1 MLAALDKWYGEQFNR
16 AQVRIH
22 LSNAYLRIFLGE
34 LLASVIVMSIGLGS
48 TAQAV
53 VSRELA
59 FPNRTGTAQVPPPHP
74 ERSSSFPLAGD
85 FVSVAAAWGVA
96 YAFGVMVTGGV
107 SGGFMNP
114 ALTLAMGLFAR
125 IRLSFVPVFWLAQ
138 YLGALIAAGVVGLV
152 YKDALWAV
160 DCQFDHNCE
169 RTLVTAEVFASFP
182 RGVLIGQ
189 QMGSVLDVLVGSCLF
204 GCLTFA
210 MWDPRNLGARRE
222 LGAIF
227 MGLAV
232 IAIAL
237 SFGYN
242 SGFPINPA
250 RDFAARLFAVMAG
263 WGTGLFH
270 YYDYYFWIPVVVP
283 HIGCLLG
290 ALLYELYIGFHF
302 PYWTFNNESGAAE
315 IVHPDG
321 ELRDPPSPQHPPPTE
336 PYFLRVLEKDGH
348 GTTPRDD
355 RSVTF
360 LKPPPNTPFSAAG
373 AESNRGADDAA
384 GAPAS
389 YNRPTKSAASSAL

>member
-1 MLAALDKWYGEQFNR
+1 
-16 AQVRIH
+16 
-22 LSNAYLRIFLGE
+22 
-34 LLASVIVMSIGLGS
+34 
-48 TAQAV
+48 
-53 VSRELA
+53 
-59 FPNRTGTAQVPPPHP
+59 
-74 ERSSSFPLAGD
+74 
-85 FVSVAAAWGVA
+85 
-96 YAFGVMVTGGV
+96 
-107 SGGFMNP
+107 
-114 ALTLAMGLFAR
+114 
-125 IRLSFVPVFWLAQ
+125 
-138 YLGALIAAGVVGLV
+138 
-152 YKDALWAV
+152 
-160 DCQFDHNCE
+160 
-169 RTLVTAEVFASFP
+169 
-182 RGVLIGQ
+182 
-189 QMGSVLDVLVGSCLF
+189 MGSVLDVLVGSCLF

-315 IVHPDG
+315 IVHPAPRPAEDSSNNNK
-321 ELRDPPSPQHPPPTE
+321 LIRAE
-336 PYFLRVLEKDGH
+336 PCISIMCCFVLVK
-348 GTTPRDD
+348 
-355 RSVTF
+355 
-360 LKPPPNTPFSAAG
+360 L
-373 AESNRGADDAA
+373 
-384 GAPAS
+384 
-389 YNRPTKSAASSAL
+389 SS